1 MTKLLG
7 AIALILICVG
17 LLGYFMGW
25 FNFSSS
31 STDQKSTISVTVDKE
46 KVKQSE
52 EKAKE
57 SLHSAEQKIKEEVKG
72 FQKK

>member
-1 MTKLLG
+1 MVKLLG

-17 LLGYFMGW
+17 AVGYYLGW

-46 KVKQSE
+46 KVKHTE

-57 SLHSAEQKIKEEVKG
+57 AIQSAEQKIKDEVKSLR
-72 FQKK
+72 KK